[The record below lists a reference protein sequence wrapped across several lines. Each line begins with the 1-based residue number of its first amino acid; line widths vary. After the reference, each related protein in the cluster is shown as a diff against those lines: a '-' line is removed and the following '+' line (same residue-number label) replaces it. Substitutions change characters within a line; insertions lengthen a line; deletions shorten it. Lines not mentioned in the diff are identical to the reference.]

1 MKFMNSIT
9 YHLFWVSW
17 GIAYPQWIFGDANK
31 KTRPEDGREIW
42 APKLGMDE
50 DIGEKMR
57 KIRDE

>member
-31 KTRPEDGREIW
+31 KTRPEDGPSKSGPQSW
-42 APKLGMDE
+42 A
-50 DIGEKMR
+50 
-57 KIRDE
+57 